1 MEEKEQLEIR
11 CDELETI
18 YETTRHDLD
27 VTREALA
34 RYHESQQEST
44 RTGTIFNYLYIWSY
58 FYYISFNTYLHTCQF
73 SIKAWTKTSTT
84 VNSLSLERSKQ
95 IYFGIFQ
102 PFYFSG
108 IEHEE
113 SLLHESAMRESSL
126 NTLNVNMEVELKQA
140 KAEVHRLRTEKQSL
154 EQEYND
160 LNKTKDVTTVEVRL
174 RF

>member
-1 MEEKEQLEIR
+1 M
-11 CDELETI
+11 TS
-18 YETTRHDLD
+18 D
-27 VTREALA
+27 V
-34 RYHESQQEST
+34 
-44 RTGTIFNYLYIWSY
+44 FWY
-58 FYYISFNTYLHTCQF
+58 FPTFH
-73 SIKAWTKTSTT
+73 
-84 VNSLSLERSKQ
+84 
-95 IYFGIFQ
+95 
-102 PFYFSG
+102 FSG

-174 RF
+174 RFICRATGTYLGVLCPKFLGTWGLVPTIF

>member
-1 MEEKEQLEIR
+1 MFF
-11 CDELETI
+11 C
-18 YETTRHDLD
+18 YF
-27 VTREALA
+27 
-34 RYHESQQEST
+34 ST
-44 RTGTIFNYLYIWSY
+44 F
-58 FYYISFNTYLHTCQF
+58 H
-73 SIKAWTKTSTT
+73 
-84 VNSLSLERSKQ
+84 
-95 IYFGIFQ
+95 
-102 PFYFSG
+102 FSG

-174 RF
+174 RYYLQDPRNVLRGLMPKILGDVGTSSFF

>member
-1 MEEKEQLEIR
+1 M
-11 CDELETI
+11 
-18 YETTRHDLD
+18 
-27 VTREALA
+27 
-34 RYHESQQEST
+34 
-44 RTGTIFNYLYIWSY
+44 
-58 FYYISFNTYLHTCQF
+58 
-73 SIKAWTKTSTT
+73 
-84 VNSLSLERSKQ
+84 
-95 IYFGIFQ
+95 YFGIFQ
-102 PFYFSG
+102 PFYLSG

-174 RF
+174 RCFMSGPLESMCFGPKILGMWELVHTNFWIMLTT

>member
-1 MEEKEQLEIR
+1 MFF
-11 CDELETI
+11 C
-18 YETTRHDLD
+18 YF
-27 VTREALA
+27 
-34 RYHESQQEST
+34 ST
-44 RTGTIFNYLYIWSY
+44 F
-58 FYYISFNTYLHTCQF
+58 H
-73 SIKAWTKTSTT
+73 
-84 VNSLSLERSKQ
+84 
-95 IYFGIFQ
+95 
-102 PFYFSG
+102 FSG

-174 RF
+174 RYYLQGHRTYLGILGSKFLGTWEVVPTIF

>member
-1 MEEKEQLEIR
+1 M
-11 CDELETI
+11 TS
-18 YETTRHDLD
+18 D
-27 VTREALA
+27 V
-34 RYHESQQEST
+34 
-44 RTGTIFNYLYIWSY
+44 FWY
-58 FYYISFNTYLHTCQF
+58 FPTFH
-73 SIKAWTKTSTT
+73 
-84 VNSLSLERSKQ
+84 
-95 IYFGIFQ
+95 
-102 PFYFSG
+102 FSG

-174 RF
+174 RYYLQDPRNVLRGLMPKILGDVGTSSFF

>member
-1 MEEKEQLEIR
+1 MFF
-11 CDELETI
+11 C
-18 YETTRHDLD
+18 YF
-27 VTREALA
+27 
-34 RYHESQQEST
+34 ST
-44 RTGTIFNYLYIWSY
+44 F
-58 FYYISFNTYLHTCQF
+58 H
-73 SIKAWTKTSTT
+73 
-84 VNSLSLERSKQ
+84 
-95 IYFGIFQ
+95 
-102 PFYFSG
+102 FSG

-174 RF
+174 RCYLQGRRNVLRGLRPKIFGDVGSSSYHFLNYVYHISLSPPRIIFLAGILSVEQTAVEFFII